1 MKCCSVLLLVL
12 SSISSAAP
20 TSEPNDFTIVNLYAE
35 VVPHS
40 SSSRTSTNTIA
51 TSCVATPQTASNG
64 ELVNVTRTPCDDDG
78 YTWAWTI
85 VTSSSDSDDA
95 SKSEMETKAAGRDAA
110 NTTCNIEY
118 WFEGSSYS
126 LYASHHVPASQIV
139 WTNQQS
145 PTGNVQAYAG
155 PANFT
160 VPVASVY

>member
-1 MKCCSVLLLVL
+1 MKCY
-12 SSISSAAP
+12 
-20 TSEPNDFTIVNLYAE
+20 TPNNFTIVNLYAE

-40 SSSRTSTNTIA
+40 SSSRYSFDLSTSTNTIA
-51 TSCVATPQTASNG
+51 TSCVATPQTESNG
-64 ELVNVTRTPCDDDG
+64 ELVNVTRTPCADDG

-85 VTSSSDSDDA
+85 ISSSSEDA
-95 SKSEMETKAAGRDAA
+95 SQSDTKADTA
-110 NTTCNIEY
+110 NMTCNIEY
-118 WFEGSSYS
+118 WYEGPSYS
-126 LYASHHVPASQIV
+126 LYALHPVPANQIV

>member
-1 MKCCSVLLLVL
+1 MKCYSTLLLLVL

-20 TSEPNDFTIVNLYAE
+20 TSAPNDFTIVNLYAE

-40 SSSRTSTNTIA
+40 SSSRTSSNAIA
-51 TSCVATPQTASNG
+51 TSCVATPQTESNG
-64 ELVNVTRTPCDDDG
+64 ELVNVTQTPCADDG

-85 VTSSSDSDDA
+85 VTSPDSSQSNTEAD
-95 SKSEMETKAAGRDAA
+95 TT

-126 LYASHHVPASQIV
+126 LYALHPVPANQIV

-145 PTGNVQAYAG
+145 PTGSVQAYAG